1 MERTITVLNQMKAD
15 GVILN
20 YALGGAVAALFY
32 MEPIETHDLDV
43 FISLPPKEN
52 APLLSLRDVYEY
64 LSGKGYVPGKEDILV
79 EGVPVQ
85 FLVAS
90 TPLVAEAMTAASE
103 TQYGAQKV
111 PIMTPEYLAAIMV
124 QLNRPKDRVRLGLF
138 LDQVSLDM
146 QHLGNI
152 LKTHG
157 LQDQWKRILREI
169 GHEGH

>member
-1 MERTITVLNQMKAD
+1 MEQTIAVLNQMKED

-43 FISLPPKEN
+43 FISLPPKED
-52 APLLSLRDVYEY
+52 APLLSLRDVYEH

-90 TPLVAEAMTAASE
+90 TALVEEAITSASE
-103 TQYGAQKV
+103 MQYGAQKV

-124 QLNRPKDRVRLGLF
+124 QLNRPKDRVRLALF
-138 LDQVSLDM
+138 LDQVSLDI
-146 QHLGNI
+146 QHLGKI
-152 LKTHG
+152 LKEHG
-157 LQDQWKRILREI
+157 LEKKWKRILKEI
-169 GHEGH
+169 GHEGR